1 MLAIYKRE
9 LRSFFSSMIGYVY
22 IAIVMIFIGIYFM
35 AYNLITGYP
44 YFSQTLSAVISVFI
58 FTVPI
63 LTMKSLAED
72 RKNKTD
78 QLLLTA
84 PVTVTAIVLGKYF
97 ALMTVFFVPMVFCM
111 FCPLIISTFGNFY
124 FLGDYIAIFAFI
136 CLGGALI
143 SIGLFISSLTENQ
156 IISAVGTFGVLLF
169 VLLWDGIID
178 FIPTS
183 YYASFFGCFIILGVI
198 VLLLHNVSRNQLLSL
213 CVGAVGALILIIC
226 FVVDKFMF
234 MELLPN
240 VLKSLSFTQVLY
252 NFALY
257 SVFDLGGLFLYL
269 STIVLF
275 IFLTVQSVQRRRWY

>member
-35 AYNLITGYP
+35 AYNLISGFP

-84 PVTVTAIVLGKYF
+84 PVSVTAIVLGKYL
-97 ALMTVFFVPMVFCM
+97 ALMSVFFVPMVFCM
-111 FCPLIISTFGNFY
+111 FCPLIIATFGNCY
-124 FLGDYIAIFAFI
+124 LLGDYISIFAFI
-136 CLGGALI
+136 CLGGVLI
-143 SIGLFISSLTENQ
+143 SIGLFVSSLTENQ
-156 IISAVGTFGVLLF
+156 IISAVGSFGVML
-169 VLLWDGIID
+169 VILLWDSLID
-178 FIPTS
+178 FLPTS
-183 YYASFFGCFIILGVI
+183 YYASFLGCFVILALI
-198 VLLLHNVSRNQLLSL
+198 VLLLYRVSRNNLLSM
-213 CVGAVGALILIIC
+213 CVAIAGAVILIVC
-226 FVVDKFMF
+226 FIIDKYMF
-234 MELLPN
+234 KELLPTIFS
-240 VLKSLSFTQVLY
+240 SLSFTQVMY
-252 NFALY
+252 NFTLY
-257 SVFDLGGLFLYL
+257 SVFDVGGLFLYI

-275 IFLTVQSVQRRRWY
+275 LFLTVQSVQRRRWY